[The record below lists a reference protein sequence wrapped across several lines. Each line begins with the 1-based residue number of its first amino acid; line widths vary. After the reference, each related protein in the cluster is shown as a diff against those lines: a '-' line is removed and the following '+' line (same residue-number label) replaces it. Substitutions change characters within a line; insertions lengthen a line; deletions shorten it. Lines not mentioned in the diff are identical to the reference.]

1 MIDENNSMYDD
12 TLTSGTGA
20 KITKYALA
28 ILSGV
33 PFIGNVVGAGNSTW
47 NEYQQEKFKKLLA
60 SWLKL
65 QEDEIKEIGKTLMEV
80 MERINTE
87 DAEIQKRIE
96 SPEYLSLI
104 KKCFRDWSAAESE
117 EKRILIRNLLSNAA
131 GGEKICG
138 DDVIRLFV
146 EWIDRYSEGHFSII
160 KTIYKNNGFTRQE
173 IWNCIHG
180 KAVREDSAE
189 ADLFRLLIHDLS
201 LGRIIRQYRER
212 DFQGNFLKSM
222 QRKSKNKNPYMAS
235 AFDDSKQYELTELGR
250 WFVHYTMNE
259 LVPKIADK
267 ANVN

>member
-1 MIDENNSMYDD
+1 MDNENNSIYKDV
-12 TLTSGTGA
+12 LTSGTGA
-20 KITKYALA
+20 KVTKYALS
-28 ILSGV
+28 ILSGA
-33 PFIGNVVGAGNSTW
+33 PFIGNIVGAGNSTW

-146 EWIDRYSEGHFSII
+146 EWIDRYSEGHFNII

-173 IWNCIHG
+173 IWDSIHG
-180 KAVREDSAE
+180 NDVREDSAE

-201 LGRIIRQYRER
+201 LGRIIRQHRET
-212 DFQGNFLKSM
+212 DYNGNFIKSS
-222 QRKSKNKNPYMAS
+222 RKKKSSQSQYMTS
-235 AFDDSKQYELTELGR
+235 AFDDKKQYELTELGR

-259 LVPKIADK
+259 LVPKIAEK
-267 ANVN
+267 SSVN